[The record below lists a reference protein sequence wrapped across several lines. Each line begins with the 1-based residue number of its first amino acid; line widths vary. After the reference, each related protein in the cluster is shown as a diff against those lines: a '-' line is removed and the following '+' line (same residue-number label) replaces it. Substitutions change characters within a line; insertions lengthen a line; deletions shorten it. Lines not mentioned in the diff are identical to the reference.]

1 MKREFASFKGDFC
14 QLCVPCVNFLHTERE
29 FAIRHPR
36 KYTQNEN
43 LPYNTFSIVF
53 PVLMNPAGPPAGQ
66 GVIMAQNGSGRVMQ
80 NPQPTG
86 IMGNTGGIYRWVC
99 ELPLLISLFLLMERW
114 KMLGAAAP
122 VVALF
127 GCVMVPLQS
136 MVTVRIS

>member
-1 MKREFASFKGDFC
+1 
-14 QLCVPCVNFLHTERE
+14 
-29 FAIRHPR
+29 
-36 KYTQNEN
+36 
-43 LPYNTFSIVF
+43 
-53 PVLMNPAGPPAGQ
+53 MNPAGPPAGQ

-99 ELPLLISLFLLMERW
+99 ELPLPISMYRWLCELPLLISLYRWICELPLLISLFLLMERW